1 MIPTE
6 KELIEF
12 VKARKL
18 VNLSM
23 IARFYNLKNN
33 TASDL
38 VNDLVKRKVV
48 EIVKLGGS
56 KVVLVK

>member
-1 MIPTE
+1 LIPTE